1 MQVLIAMPRGA
12 LALMVLALTA
22 VTSAATA
29 NPSASI
35 GAQTFAQCRACH
47 TLTQGGKSGLGP
59 NLHGVFGRKA
69 GSLPGF
75 AYSPALKGSGMVW
88 DARTLDAY
96 LASPTAQVPGT
107 RMVVKVTDPARRAA
121 LIAYLKVETK

>member
-1 MQVLIAMPRGA
+1 M
-12 LALMVLALTA
+12 
-22 VTSAATA
+22 
-29 NPSASI
+29 
-35 GAQTFAQCRACH
+35 
-47 TLTQGGKSGLGP
+47 
-59 NLHGVFGRKA
+59 FGRKA